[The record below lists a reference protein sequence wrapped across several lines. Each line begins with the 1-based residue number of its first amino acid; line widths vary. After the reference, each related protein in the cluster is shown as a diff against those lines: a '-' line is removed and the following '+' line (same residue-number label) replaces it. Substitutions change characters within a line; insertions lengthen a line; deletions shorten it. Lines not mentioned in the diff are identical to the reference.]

1 MISKIGFHWV
11 SKKIEISLK
20 LKSLE
25 GSLFRQQPRTTR
37 DANFRD
43 RHALFSAMKFSQLV
57 SFRIQLRERSAF
69 SIYHS
74 TLRMDAQLA
83 VDREKY
89 ALFDRVD
96 L

>member
-43 RHALFSAMKFSQLV
+43 RHSSQLV